1 MALYSSGTQIADV
14 ALTDT
19 FNTWRTR
26 FNSSISDAASTS
38 ANNTFTGTLNTF
50 NNTASFKG
58 PVTAPIITA
67 NTFSGNG
74 SSLTALNASQI
85 SSGTIPDARIQAS
98 GVTQHQASITG
109 TGALN
114 SGSITSGFTNIDI
127 GSSIFTGNG
136 SGLTSLNG
144 SNISSGTVSDD
155 RLPAS
160 ITSDITGTAA
170 IATTVTLVATNA
182 TDATHYPVFVD
193 TATGN
198 ENPRTDTG
206 LTYNPNSGT
215 LAATDFNATSDITYK
230 EQITP
235 IDNALEIVEQLAGKA
250 FNWKH
255 TGKKSYGVIAQE
267 VEQVLPDVVTT
278 NENGKAVN
286 YNTLIALLIESNK
299 QLNKKIKLLEQ
310 KL

>member
-38 ANNTFTGTLNTF
+38 ANNIFVGQLNKFNAPTQFANMSANTAAVVGLNVTTTFTAKTGAFAGAVTAPIVTANSLVGPLTGTLQ
-50 NNTASFKG
+50 TAAQPNITSVGTLTSIATDG
-58 PVTAPIITA
+58 PVTAPTVTA
-67 NTFSGNG
+67 NSFVG
-74 SSLTALNASQI
+74 AL
-85 SSGTIPDARIQAS
+85 
-98 GVTQHQASITG
+98 
-109 TGALN
+109 TGAA
-114 SGSITSGFTNIDI
+114 TSA
-127 GSSIFTGNG
+127 
-136 SGLTSLNG
+136 
-144 SNISSGTVSDD
+144 
-155 RLPAS
+155 AS
-160 ITSDITGTAA
+160 ATT
-170 IATTVTLVATNA
+170 ATTVTLVATNT
-182 TDATHYPVFVD
+182 TDATHYPIFVD
-193 TATGN
+193 AATGN

-235 IDNALEIVEQLAGKA
+235 IDNALEIVEQLAGKV

>member
-1 MALYSSGTQIADV
+1 MALYFSGSAIANV

-19 FNTWRTR
+19 FNIWRQR
-26 FNSSISDAASTS
+26 FNQVVDAEKAD
-38 ANNTFTGTLNTF
+38 FI
-50 NNTASFKG
+50 G
-58 PVTAPIITA
+58 PVTAPVITA
-67 NTFSGNG
+67 NSING
-74 SSLTALNASQI
+74 TTANFTTLQADAIDFDGDLTVDNVAANTLA
-85 SSGTIPDARIQAS
+85 GTLSTAAQPNITSVGTLTSIATTGP
-98 GVTQHQASITG
+98 VTAPTVTANSFVGTL
-109 TGALN
+109 TGAAT
-114 SGSITSGFTNIDI
+114 SAGSATTA
-127 GSSIFTGNG
+127 T
-136 SGLTSLNG
+136 
-144 SNISSGTVSDD
+144 
-155 RLPAS
+155 
-160 ITSDITGTAA
+160 TAA
-170 IATTVTLVATNA
+170 TATTVTLVATNT
-182 TDATHYPVFVD
+182 TDATHYPIFVD
-193 TATGN
+193 AATGN

-230 EQITP
+230 EQIAP

-310 KL
+310 RL